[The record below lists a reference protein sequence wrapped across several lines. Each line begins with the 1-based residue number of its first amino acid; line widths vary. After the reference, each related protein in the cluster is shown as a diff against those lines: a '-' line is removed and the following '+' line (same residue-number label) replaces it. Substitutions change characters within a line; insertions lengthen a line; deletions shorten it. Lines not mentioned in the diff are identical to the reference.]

1 MTDTGRLIRRL
12 VLIALLTALLETAKF
27 ALNAI
32 ANVELITLLVIVL
45 TRKYDGRLMMAVV
58 LLFTL
63 LETLWWGLS
72 IWTATYFYVWPIL
85 VLLAALF
92 RKQDTVL
99 FWSILAAF
107 YGLFFGVLCS
117 LTTLVIGGW
126 QAAVA
131 WWIAGIPYD
140 LVHCAANF
148 ILCFLLY
155 RPLTGALEH
164 INLSI

>member
-45 TRKYDGRLMMAVV
+45 TRKYGGKLMMAVV

-63 LETLWWGLS
+63 LETMWWGLS
-72 IWTATYFYVWPIL
+72 IWTVTYFYVWPVL
-85 VLLAALF
+85 VLLVFLF
-92 RKQDTVL
+92 RKQDSVL
-99 FWSILAAF
+99 FWSVFSAF
-107 YGLFFGVLCS
+107 YGLFFGALCS
-117 LTTLVIGGW
+117 LTTLVVGGW

-140 LVHCAANF
+140 LIHCAANF
-148 ILCFLLY
+148 IICLVLY
-155 RPLTGALEH
+155 RPLTKALEH
-164 INLSI
+164 IHLSV

>member
-45 TRKYDGRLMMAVV
+45 TRKYGGRLMMAVV

-107 YGLFFGVLCS
+107 YGLFFGAMCS
-117 LTTLVIGGW
+117 LTTLVLGGW

-164 INLSI
+164 INLSV

>member
-85 VLLAALF
+85 VLLTALF

>member
-45 TRKYDGRLMMAVV
+45 TRKYGGRLMMAVV